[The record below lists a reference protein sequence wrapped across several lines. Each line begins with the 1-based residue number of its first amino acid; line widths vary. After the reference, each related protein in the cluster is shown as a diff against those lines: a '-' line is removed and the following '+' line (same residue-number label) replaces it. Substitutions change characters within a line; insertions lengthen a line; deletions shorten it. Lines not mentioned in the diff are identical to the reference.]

1 MFSPSLTYLVLV
13 SLCNKSVFSKP
24 PSITSDKAIVVD
36 WATKMWLGGD
46 ISRYLG
52 GSTKKMPIL
61 KQRERHFD
69 GDTGLSLLLPA
80 SCPANECDEATCSVE
95 APTAGQRNVFLL
107 AKRED
112 SEWEVKCAL
121 FDDVELPA
129 LYTQLPEARNL
140 DGDDRTRGFTAAQP
154 QQQKSSSTPTVKKT
168 ISIQG
173 FGSDPEPAGL
183 VVDSHNQGPVQASVD
198 CEELFS
204 SNAEKFFSDCCMRTG
219 AAESDSRCV
228 LKTLLQVME
237 NQQKTDKAPT
247 TTVRTTTKKISDGFG
262 VTESDIY
269 EEEELDASN
278 TTATAVPA
286 DELFSPSESEKI
298 VWSLTGQISTWRG
311 KYFTVLGFFL
321 VFLVIFLLIIAALIY
336 KLRVAKDASP
346 PSSPGAG
353 SGCGGTSPGGDRA
366 PLTPATQQAQ
376 TFQYQ

>member
-1 MFSPSLTYLVLV
+1 MFTPSLSCLVLV
-13 SLCNKSVFSKP
+13 SLCIMMVFSQSP
-24 PSITSDKAIVVD
+24 AITSDKAIVVD
-36 WATKMWLGGD
+36 WVTKMWLGGD

-61 KQRERHFD
+61 KQRERLFE

-80 SCPANECDEATCSVE
+80 TCPSDECVQDTCSVE
-95 APTAGQRNVFLL
+95 SPPAGQRNVFLL
-107 AKRED
+107 ARKED
-112 SEWEVKCAL
+112 SEWEVKCVL
-121 FDDVELPA
+121 FDDVELPT
-129 LYTQLPEARNL
+129 LYTELPEARNL
-140 DGDDRTRGFTAAQP
+140 EGDDRTRGLSAEQP
-154 QQQKSSSTPTVKKT
+154 QQQKKSSSSPVKKT

-183 VVDSHNQGPVQASVD
+183 VVDSHNQGPVEASVD

-204 SNAEKFFSDCCMRTG
+204 SNAERFFSDCCMRTG

-228 LKTLLQVME
+228 LKTLVQVME
-237 NQQKTDKAPT
+237 NQQKAAEAPT

-269 EEEELDASN
+269 EEEEFDASN
-278 TTATAVPA
+278 TTAKAAPA
-286 DELFSPSESEKI
+286 EEVFSPSESEKI
-298 VWSLTGQISTWRG
+298 VWTLTGQISTWRG

-336 KLRVAKDASP
+336 KLRAAKDASP

-353 SGCGGTSPGGDRA
+353 SGCGGTSPGDDRA

-376 TFQYQ
+376 TFQY